1 MKTLKSVLALVVF
14 CMISICA
21 NAQMAQFKALYLYN
35 FAKNIGWPEADNGS
49 DLVITVIGDNEL
61 SSELEK
67 LAKSRMVGSR
77 KVIVKQAAT
86 IGNLDNSQIV
96 YLSDSKSS
104 QIVSLVA
111 HEQGKKSL
119 VVGGKA
125 GLCSQGASISFIP
138 VDGKLKYEIS
148 NSNIKKSGLSVA
160 AKILQLG
167 IEVN

>member
-104 QIVSLVA
+104 QIVS
-111 HEQGKKSL
+111 
-119 VVGGKA
+119 
-125 GLCSQGASISFIP
+125 
-138 VDGKLKYEIS
+138 
-148 NSNIKKSGLSVA
+148 
-160 AKILQLG
+160 
-167 IEVN
+167 